1 MVAKLWQQPT
11 DVFASLSPFCLFTLV
26 RVIFKRHPMEP
37 GIKAEVPHCRQRR
50 KKSPSVSAAI
60 CGENRQRFS
69 PAIKFVAIGV

>member
-1 MVAKLWQQPT
+1 MAAANRFFRFAVAI
-11 DVFASLSPFCLFTLV
+11 LFV
-26 RVIFKRHPMEP
+26 YIGMEP